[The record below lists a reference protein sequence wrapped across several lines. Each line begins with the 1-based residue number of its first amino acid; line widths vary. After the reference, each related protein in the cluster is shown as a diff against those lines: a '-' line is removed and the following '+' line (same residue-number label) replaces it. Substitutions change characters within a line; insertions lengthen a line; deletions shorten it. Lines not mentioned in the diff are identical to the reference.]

1 MRRSTGFKKRI
12 LLLGLIP
19 VFGLLAVLVP
29 LWFFMHYRFKE
40 SVRYLVARESKG
52 RFTFDATDAG
62 ISLWKGTITLKDAL
76 LYGHDSIAGIRC
88 KVRVPEIYF
97 SLASWKAL
105 IVDKKLVVDSVAIIA
120 PVIELEIGTAMTG
133 RPHTEFRT
141 SDILDALGKTLVHL
155 NVHAFS
161 LKDASFTVTEP
172 GSSMPL
178 HGEHID
184 LTVSNFASLNGQD
197 NHFLG
202 SDKVSLSLGPQHW
215 VLPHGGQMIDFGHL
229 SFDSRE
235 QRFELDSFF
244 FRQKIAGTD
253 RVFRLSADRFFFN
266 SRHLPAIYQQS
277 QLLLDT
283 LICQNPVLSIPGDTS
298 ANHNTDSIGDAGRE
312 TMFKWINIRF
322 VEVMGGRVLVQNRAG
337 HSDNVA
343 TRSAN
348 LRIYN
353 LRVDP
358 SKPAPLST
366 DSIRMDLSNIQFLT
380 RDSLYRLSIGAFE
393 LHGND
398 ALFKEV
404 NYGPTRM
411 GLPKQVVFT
420 APALLVKDISIPD
433 LLRRHIRAS
442 AAQLMAPQIR
452 MSDNREID
460 TASQQRRQAVDAKKI
475 ALFYHTLHNIRELID
490 TRDFDLVHGSVSYI
504 HTGRARVTAIF
515 TGLSAHIL
523 LNKFF
528 ISDSL
533 VDIKHAIPHWRID
546 KLELVAPGLRAEVE
560 GYDFNGLGRRSIG
573 EHFLLRTDKGWQV
586 DGSNISWDVLDWDG
600 YQRTKVIQINSLHL
614 GSLTVH
620 VPKRDS
626 TAHGPA
632 GFGLAATGS
641 AGTGSAAIG
650 AAGTSLVG
658 TGPTTIGAAAKKPL
672 PAIRIAV
679 LDVDSITFDQP
690 NAYGALHFGIDRLH
704 ITAIRQSEHTFVWD
718 HANVMAHD
726 VGLDTKQGRVDIRQ
740 VRFDTE
746 SGVSAKDLRM
756 DLKVKGNHVIL
767 VAPLIAI
774 HADLHSS
781 DPGLLTVTSV
791 NVSNAAF
798 EYTGAIGK
806 NTLTARGLLT
816 IEARPKQLSPS
827 FSSSVNLSW
836 KETDLAIRGDSMEL
850 QAKGISGAF
859 HDQAFSLPVSG
870 HAAVATNDLNH
881 WLEKIDIYTAD
892 LTFATTKITARAAG
906 CSWDPAANRLRLTD
920 FSVLPNNTR
929 DETFQR
935 SRWQMDFITVG
946 GRALTLSGLQLS
958 SVSNRITAGVD
969 KMTLDGVSVEASRDK
984 HMPFHHGIEKPMPTK
999 LIGSIPFALRVDTTV
1014 LVDGKVTYHEL
1025 SLATNRWSSIPIGN
1039 INGYVFHIDSRAGGV
1054 GGAGGAR
1061 AAGGAGAGLP
1071 GGAGAGLPGGAGEA
1085 GGAGVPVG
1093 VGVTSGGGVL
1103 SGADVS
1109 VGVGATGSRHGAADT
1124 LIVEAQGRLFDGDI
1138 RRFYYAESYGDS
1150 LSAFMAKSSFSKLD
1164 LTRFSQALIPAA
1176 AVSIVDGH
1184 VDTVWSG
1191 WQGNKYATYGILDLD
1206 YDKLRIRVL
1215 NKRDS
1220 LHRGIAPAFETWAAR
1235 LLLRGKNTKTSLI
1248 WFERD
1253 REKFVFNYWV
1263 KAQASGVLSTLLRIK
1278 NEQYRKAYEQK
1289 FREYGLPPGGLLKER
1304 Q

>member
-76 LYGHDSIAGIRC
+76 LDGHDSTTGISC
-88 KVRVPEIYF
+88 KVRVSEIYF

-105 IVDKKLVVDSVAIIA
+105 IVDKKLLVDSVAIIA
-120 PVIELEIGTAMTG
+120 PVIELRFGTPMTG

-161 LKDASFTVTEP
+161 LKDASYTVIEP

-184 LTVSNFASLNGQD
+184 LAVSNFASLNGQD

-215 VLPHGGQMIDFGHL
+215 VLPQGGQMIDFGHL

-244 FRQKIAGTD
+244 FRQKIAGTG
-253 RVFRLSADRFFFN
+253 RVFRLRADRFFFN

-283 LICQNPVLSIPGDTS
+283 LICQNPVLSIPGDTA
-298 ANHNTDSIGDAGRE
+298 ANHNTDSIGGAVRE
-312 TMFKWINIRF
+312 TMFKWINIQF
-322 VEVMGGRVLVQNRAG
+322 VEVMGGRVLVQNKAG

-358 SKPAPLST
+358 SKPSPLST

-380 RDSLYRLSIGAFE
+380 RDSLYRLTIGAFE

-433 LLRRHIRAS
+433 LLRKHIRAS

-452 MSDNREID
+452 MSDNREVD
-460 TASQQRRQAVDAKKI
+460 TAGQQRRQAVDAKKI

-504 HTGRARVTAIF
+504 HTGRVPVTAIF

-533 VDIKHAIPHWRID
+533 VDIKHAIPDWRID

-560 GYDFNGLGRRSIG
+560 HYDFNGLGRRSIG
-573 EHFLLRTDKGWQV
+573 EHFHLRTDKGWQI
-586 DGSNISWDVLDWDG
+586 DGNNISWDVLDWDR
-600 YQRTKVIQINSLHL
+600 YQRTKVIQIDSLHL

-620 VPKRDS
+620 APKRDS
-626 TAHGPA
+626 TAYGPA
-632 GFGLAATGS
+632 GFGEAATGP

-650 AAGTSLVG
+650 V
-658 TGPTTIGAAAKKPL
+658 AAKKPL
-672 PAIRIAV
+672 PAIRISV
-679 LDVDSITFDQP
+679 LDVDSIAFDQP

-704 ITAIRQSEHTFVWD
+704 VTGIRPSEHTFVWD
-718 HANVMAHD
+718 HANVIAHGL
-726 VGLDTKQGRVDIRQ
+726 GLDTKQGRVDIRQ
-740 VRFDTE
+740 VQFDTE
-746 SGVSAKDLRM
+746 SGASAKDLRM
-756 DLKVKGNHVIL
+756 ELSGKGNHVIL
-767 VAPLIAI
+767 LVPLIAI
-774 HADLHSS
+774 NADLHSS
-781 DPGLLTVTSV
+781 DPGLLTVIRV

-798 EYTGAIGK
+798 EYTGVIGK

-816 IEARPKQLSPS
+816 IEASPKQLMPS
-827 FSSSVNLSW
+827 LSSSINLSW
-836 KETDLAIRGDSMEL
+836 QETDLAIRSDSMTF

-859 HDQAFSLPVSG
+859 HDQAFSLPGSGSLPMSG
-870 HAAVATNDLNH
+870 HSTVAINDLNH
-881 WLEKIDIYTAD
+881 WLEKIYIYTAD
-892 LTFATTKITARAAG
+892 LTLATKKITARAAG

-920 FSVLPNNTR
+920 FSVLPNNSR
-929 DETFQR
+929 DETFRR

-969 KMTLDGVSVEASRDK
+969 KVTLDGVSVEASRDK

-1039 INGYVFHIDSRAGGV
+1039 INGYVFHIDSRAG
-1054 GGAGGAR
+1054 
-1061 AAGGAGAGLP
+1061 AAGGAGGVGGPGAAG
-1071 GGAGAGLPGGAGEA
+1071 
-1085 GGAGVPVG
+1085 G
-1093 VGVTSGGGVL
+1093 VGVPSG
-1103 SGADVS
+1103 VS
-1109 VGVGATGSRHGAADT
+1109 TTGSGPGAADT
-1124 LIVEAQGRLFDGDI
+1124 LIVEARGRLFDGDI

-1150 LSAFMAKSSFSKLD
+1150 LSAFTAKSSFSRLD

-1184 VDTVWSG
+1184 VDTAWSG
-1191 WQGNKYATYGILDLD
+1191 WRGNKYATYGILDLD

-1220 LHRGIAPAFETWAAR
+1220 VHRGIASAFETWAAR

-1278 NEQYRKAYEQK
+1278 NEQYRKAFEQK
-1289 FREYGLPPGGLLKER
+1289 CREYGLPSGGLLNER

>member
-1 MRRSTGFKKRI
+1 MRRSAGFKKRI

-76 LYGHDSIAGIRC
+76 LYGYDSTAGMSC

-120 PVIELEIGTAMTG
+120 PVIELQIGTAMTG

-141 SDILDALGKTLVHL
+141 SDILDALGRTLVHL

-161 LKDASFTVTEP
+161 LKDASFTVIEP

-184 LTVSNFASLNGQD
+184 LAVSNFASLNGQD

-215 VLPHGGQMIDFGHL
+215 VLPQGGQMIDFGHL
-229 SFDSRE
+229 SFDSRG

-244 FRQKIAGTD
+244 FRQKIAATG

-283 LICQNPVLSIPGDTS
+283 LICQNPVLSIPGDTTAS
-298 ANHNTDSIGDAGRE
+298 HNTDSIGNAVRE
-312 TMFKWINIRF
+312 TIFKWINIKF
-322 VEVMGGRVLVQNRAG
+322 VEVLGGRVLVQNKAG

-358 SKPAPLST
+358 SKPSPLST

-420 APALLVKDISIPD
+420 APALLVNNISIPD
-433 LLRRHIRAS
+433 LLRKHIRAS
-442 AAQLMAPQIR
+442 AAQLIAPQIR
-452 MSDNREID
+452 MSDDRESD
-460 TASQQRRQAVDAKKI
+460 TAGQQRRQAVDAKKI

-504 HTGRARVTAIF
+504 HTGRAPVTAVF

-533 VDIKHAIPHWRID
+533 VDIKHAIPDWRID
-546 KLELVAPGLRAEVE
+546 KLELVAPGLRAEVQ
-560 GYDFNGLGRRSIG
+560 GYEFNGLGRRSIG
-573 EHFLLRTDKGWQV
+573 EHFHLRTDKGWQI

-600 YQRTKVIQINSLHL
+600 YQRAKVIQINSLHL

-620 VPKRDS
+620 APKRDS
-626 TAHGPA
+626 VVH
-632 GFGLAATGS
+632 GS
-641 AGTGSAAIG
+641 AGF
-650 AAGTSLVG
+650 
-658 TGPTTIGAAAKKPL
+658 GAAAKKPL
-672 PAIRIAV
+672 PAIRISV
-679 LDVDSITFDQP
+679 LDVDTITFDQP

-704 ITAIRQSEHTFVWD
+704 VTAIRQSGGAFVWD
-718 HANVMAHD
+718 HASFMAHD
-726 VGLDTKQGRVDIRQ
+726 VGLDTKQGRVSIRQ

-746 SGVSAKDLRM
+746 SGASAEDLRM
-756 DLKVKGNHVIL
+756 ELSGKGSHVIL
-767 VAPLIAI
+767 AAPLIAI
-774 HADLHSS
+774 DADLHSS
-781 DPGLLTVTSV
+781 DPGLLHVLKV
-791 NVSNAAF
+791 NVLDAAF

-806 NTLTARGLLT
+806 NTLAARGLLT

-827 FSSSVNLSW
+827 FSSSVDLSW
-836 KETDLAIRGDSMEL
+836 RETDLAIHGDSMEL

-859 HDQAFSLPVSG
+859 HDPAFSLPVSSSLPLSGSPPVAGSLPVSGSLPVAGSLPLSGSFPISGSPPASGSLPVSG

-881 WLEKIDIYTAD
+881 WLKKIYVYTAD
-892 LTFATTKITARAAG
+892 LTLATKKITARAAG
-906 CSWDPAANRLRLTD
+906 CSWDPAMNRFRLTD
-920 FSVLPNNTR
+920 FSVFPNNTR

-935 SRWQMDFITVG
+935 SRWQMDFITVA

-958 SVSNRITAGVD
+958 FVSNRIAASVG

-1025 SLATNRWSSIPIGN
+1025 SLATNRWSSIPVGN
-1039 INGYVFHIDSRAGGV
+1039 INGYIFHIDSRAGGV
-1054 GGAGGAR
+1054 GR
-1061 AAGGAGAGLP
+1061 AGLP
-1071 GGAGAGLPGGAGEA
+1071 GGADGTGAGAGSGVDAGGGVGEA
-1085 GGAGVPVG
+1085 GGAGVPSG
-1093 VGVTSGGGVL
+1093 VST
-1103 SGADVS
+1103 
-1109 VGVGATGSRHGAADT
+1109 TGSGTGVADT
-1124 LIVEAQGRLFDGDI
+1124 LIVEARGRLFDGDI

-1150 LSAFMAKSSFSKLD
+1150 LSGFTARSSFSKLD

-1184 VDTVWSG
+1184 VDTAWSG

-1220 LHRGIAPAFETWAAR
+1220 VHRGIAPAFETWAAR
-1235 LLLRGKNTKTSLI
+1235 LLLRGKNTKTSVI

-1289 FREYGLPPGGLLKER
+1289 CREYRLPPGGLLNER